1 MARLLP
7 CGQYAFA
14 VALLALPIRATYL
27 RCARLLPCGQYA
39 FAVALL
45 ALPIRAT
52 YLRCARLLP
61 CGQYAFAV
69 ALLALPIRATYLRC
83 ARLLPCGQYAFAVA
97 LLALPIRATCAAMC
111 SLRCAHTPR
120 FSGSQSIPPS
130 HLFHICRRQMSIPPR
145 IFFTSAVGRCPSPL
159 ASFSHLP

>member
-14 VALLALPIRATYL
+14 I
-27 RCARLLPCGQYA
+27 
-39 FAVALL
+39 
-45 ALPIRAT
+45 
-52 YLRCARLLP
+52 
-61 CGQYAFAV
+61 

-120 FSGSQSIPPS
+120 FSGSQSIPHS
-130 HLFHICRRQMSIPPR
+130 HLFHICRRQMSPTRIFFTSVVGRCPFPR
-145 IFFTSAVGRCPSPL
+145 IFFTSAVGRCPFPL
-159 ASFSHLP
+159 AMHKTPAPRASLSHRHA

>member
-7 CGQYAFA
+7 CGQYAFV

-39 FAVALL
+39 FA
-45 ALPIRAT
+45 I
-52 YLRCARLLP
+52 
-61 CGQYAFAV
+61 
-69 ALLALPIRATYLRC
+69 
-83 ARLLPCGQYAFAVA
+83 A

-145 IFFTSAVGRCPSPL
+145 IFFTSAVGRCPSPPRIFFTSAVGRCPFPL
-159 ASFSHLP
+159 AMHKTPAPRASLSPHHA